1 MVHEH
6 PWAFPEA
13 VQSGVSEST
22 CLKPGLTR
30 PDQSNAGTR
39 YAICAYPGL
48 AQLPRKTR
56 PSLASQQRP
65 HFVLVASVLCGLPHL
80 LSKKIASPPSIS
92 LPPPKPSAIST
103 PAPSIRSRGIHP
115 LLFLE
120 RTLRTSFRSAHI
132 VFDRRSSLSGHL
144 ADFFSPF
151 LFAFRGQQ
159 PFRLAV
165 STNTSHA
172 TNSPIISL
180 PITPLVHHGYHRDG
194 LRERQRRPL
203 RW

>member
-30 PDQSNAGTR
+30 PDQSNAGMR

-132 VFDRRSSLSGHL
+132 VFDRRSSLFPPIHFPATSPI
-144 ADFFSPF
+144 FSPPSF
-151 LFAFRGQQ
+151 SLFADSNHSGL
-159 PFRLAV
+159 PSLLILP
-165 STNTSHA
+165 TP
-172 TNSPIISL
+172 PIL
-180 PITPLVHHGYHRDG
+180 P
-194 LRERQRRPL
+194 
-203 RW
+203 

>member
-1 MVHEH
+1 MIHEH

-115 LLFLE
+115 LLFLKG
-120 RTLRTSFRSAHI
+120 LFALPFVQRTSYLIGALHFSHPFTFRPP
-132 VFDRRSSLSGHL
+132 RR
-144 ADFFSPF
+144 FFLP
-151 LFAFRGQQ
+151 L
-159 PFRLAV
+159 PFRF
-165 STNTSHA
+165 SRTA
-172 TNSPIISL
+172 TIPACRL
-180 PITPLVHHGYHRDG
+180 Y
-194 LRERQRRPL
+194 
-203 RW
+203 